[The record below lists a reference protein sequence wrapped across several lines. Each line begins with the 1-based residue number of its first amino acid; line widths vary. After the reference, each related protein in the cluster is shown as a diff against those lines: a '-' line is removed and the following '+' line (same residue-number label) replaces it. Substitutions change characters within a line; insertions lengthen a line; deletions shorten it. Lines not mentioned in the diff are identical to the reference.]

1 MGLKCYTRQQEGIFI
16 EIMKNWDLKEM
27 LKNGRIII
35 ELEESQ
41 KGAEYLKVSKGVEK
55 YIRVFKSRVEKFN
68 NKNKISC

>member
-1 MGLKCYTRQQEGIFI
+1 MGFEGNV
-16 EIMKNWDLKEM
+16 EKWENYY
-27 LKNGRIII
+27 R

>member
-1 MGLKCYTRQQEGIFI
+1 MLHPAAGRYIYRNNEELGFEGNV
-16 EIMKNWDLKEM
+16 EKWENYY
-27 LKNGRIII
+27 R

>member
-1 MGLKCYTRQQEGIFI
+1 MKCYTRQQEGIFI

-35 ELEESQ
+35 ESWKSLK

-55 YIRVFKSRVEKFN
+55 YIRVFKSRVEKVQ
-68 NKNKISC
+68 

>member
-1 MGLKCYTRQQEGIFI
+1 
-16 EIMKNWDLKEM
+16 MKNWDLKEM
-27 LKNGRIII
+27 LKNYR